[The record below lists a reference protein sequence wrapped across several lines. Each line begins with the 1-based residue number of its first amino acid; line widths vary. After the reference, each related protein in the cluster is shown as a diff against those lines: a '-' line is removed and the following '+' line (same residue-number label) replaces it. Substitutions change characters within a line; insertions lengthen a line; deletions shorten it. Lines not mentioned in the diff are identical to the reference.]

1 MKLWII
7 GKQGMLGKAFVK
19 LCEEKRL
26 PYIAS
31 SKHEADITSLESLK
45 HFSKGNDFTHL
56 INCAAYTAVD
66 LAETEP
72 EKAGLI
78 NVQGV
83 KNLGLIAKDHK
94 AKVIHYSTDYVFNGL
109 GIRPYDEDDPCD
121 PISIYGKTKLEG
133 ERILRMMKVPSC
145 IIRTSWLFG
154 TGGKHFVKTMVN
166 LMKEKEELEIVADQT
181 GRPTYSKDLVKFT
194 FLLLSQEGVFHFAN
208 RGYTT
213 WYAFAKEIFTHV
225 KEMGVDLK
233 CHTIKPVLSEHY
245 PTAAKRPLFS
255 VLDTQ
260 KLEKVLQIAP
270 RDWKE
275 SLKEYLQEEVAC
287 GT

>member
-7 GKQGMLGKAFVK
+7 GKHGMLGKAFVK
-19 LCEEKRL
+19 LCEEKEV

-31 SKHEADITSLESLK
+31 SKYEADITNFDSLNY
-45 HFSKGNDFTHL
+45 FSKGHGVTHL
-56 INCAAYTAVD
+56 INCAAYTEVD

-72 EKAGLI
+72 EKTRLI

-83 KNLGLIAKDHK
+83 KNLGLIATKHQ

-121 PISIYGKTKLEG
+121 PISIYGKSKLEG
-133 ERILRMMKVPSC
+133 ERLLRGMQVPSC

-154 TGGKHFVKTMVN
+154 LGGNHFVKTMVN
-166 LMKEKEELEIVADQT
+166 LMREKKELEIVADQT

-194 FLLLSQEGVFHFAN
+194 FLLLPQEGVFHFAN

-213 WYAFAKEIFTHV
+213 WYVFAKEIFTHV
-225 KEMGVDLK
+225 KEMGLDLK

-245 PTAAKRPLFS
+245 PTLAKRPLFS

-260 KLEKVLQIAP
+260 KLEMVLQIAP
-270 RDWKE
+270 RNWKD
-275 SLKEYLQEEVAC
+275 SLKEYLQEEVAY